1 MDSRLLIL
9 GGFDKQE
16 ISVLMKFDN
25 VPVRILHSE
34 DTDYILRDFINSET
48 SSESPLEIKIILFHN
63 FEKEQILTFINFYK
77 SVGMARAIFAMV
89 TQHSIEW
96 RIKDLIYHILQEEK
110 EIKASK

>member
-1 MDSRLLIL
+1 MDNRLLIL

-16 ISVLMKFDN
+16 ISALMRFDN

-34 DTDYILRDFINSET
+34 DTDYILRDFINSEI
-48 SSESPLEIKIILFHN
+48 SSGSPLEIKVILFHN
-63 FEKEQILTFINFYK
+63 FEKEQIFTFINFYK
-77 SVGMARAIFAMV
+77 SLGMSRAIFAMV

-96 RIKDLIYHILQEEK
+96 KIKELIYHLLQEEK